1 MNLDNSISNHLEK
14 KFISTTNSSND
25 NFLSSDYKNQ
35 SHFSLYNNPLE
46 KNEKTISPFHLKLRP
61 FIKFITT
68 NKDLSESLNEST
80 PRKKEKLPF
89 IQIIDSRN
97 KYAKNKN
104 TLNYNP
110 SYFGHLKNNMSTLKN
125 SDSLI
130 RKNSNYYISPEKNK
144 NNDSRPTSASHKGYF
159 KLKVKKNKNPVK
171 LLNKGYKSARKIISK
186 LPSKTIR
193 KNYESPKRKTIPEML
208 EKNSLNK
215 ASNKNKV
222 V

>member
-1 MNLDNSISNHLEK
+1 MNLDNSISNHIEK

-35 SHFSLYNNPLE
+35 SHLSNFNNTLD
-46 KNEKTISPFHLKLRP
+46 KNDKTISPFHLKLRP
-61 FIKFITT
+61 FIKYIAT
-68 NKDLSESLNEST
+68 NNKLSESLNESY
-80 PRKKEKLPF
+80 PKKKEKLPF

-104 TLNYNP
+104 ALNYNP

-130 RKNSNYYISPEKNK
+130 KKNSNYYISPEKNK

-215 ASNKNKV
+215 ASNKNKIV
-222 V
+222 

>member
-1 MNLDNSISNHLEK
+1 
-14 KFISTTNSSND
+14 
-25 NFLSSDYKNQ
+25 
-35 SHFSLYNNPLE
+35 
-46 KNEKTISPFHLKLRP
+46 
-61 FIKFITT
+61 
-68 NKDLSESLNEST
+68 
-80 PRKKEKLPF
+80 
-89 IQIIDSRN
+89 
-97 KYAKNKN
+97 
-104 TLNYNP
+104 
-110 SYFGHLKNNMSTLKN
+110 MSTLKN

-130 RKNSNYYISPEKNK
+130 KKNSNYYISPEKNK

-193 KNYESPKRKTIPEML
+193 KNYESPKRKTIPEVL